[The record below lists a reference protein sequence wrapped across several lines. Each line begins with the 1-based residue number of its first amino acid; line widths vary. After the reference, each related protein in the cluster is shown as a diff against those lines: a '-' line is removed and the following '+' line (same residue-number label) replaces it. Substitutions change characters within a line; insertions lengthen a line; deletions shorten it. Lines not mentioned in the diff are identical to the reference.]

1 MSRDPDL
8 ALYRA
13 FVAVAEDGGM
23 TAAAVTLNLTQAA
36 ISQQIRRLEEALGCR
51 LFLREHRN
59 IRLTSAGETLLP
71 KAREILKLHDE
82 AWAMMTAPQVAGEIR
97 LGAPTDIVNRFLPG
111 ALRHFA
117 REFPQVDVTL
127 VCRTSP
133 RLIADWKSG
142 AIDVALFEEPIGHG
156 VRIARK
162 ECLMVDRLVWIGA
175 RHGDAVR
182 RTPLPVSLSNDTNV
196 LRPAMLNA
204 LRDSDVHYR
213 VVSEVG
219 TMETVSAT
227 VRTDLAITALLQST
241 VPEDVD
247 VLGAEGGLPDLP
259 HFEINM
265 LPSRKT
271 GDPVAEALC
280 REIRAVF

>member
-13 FVAVAEDGGM
+13 FVAVTEEGGM
-23 TAAAVTLNLTQAA
+23 TAAARTLNLTQAA

-59 IRLTSAGETLLP
+59 IRLTAAGETFFP
-71 KAREILKLHDE
+71 KARAILKLHDE
-82 AWAMMTAPQVAGEIR
+82 AWAMMSAPQVAGEIR
-97 LGAPTDIVNRFLPG
+97 LGAPTDIVNRFLPT

-142 AIDVALFEEPIGHG
+142 AIDVALFEEPVGG
-156 VRIARK
+156 GELIARK
-162 ECLMVDRLVWIGA
+162 ECLMVDRLVWVGA
-175 RHGDAVR
+175 RHGTAVSR
-182 RTPLPVSLSNDTNV
+182 KPLPVSLSNDTNV
-196 LRPAMLNA
+196 LRPAMLQA
-204 LRDSDVHYR
+204 LRDSGPGYR

-219 TMETVSAT
+219 TIETVSAT

-241 VPEDVD
+241 VPDDVD
-247 VLGAEGGLPDLP
+247 ILGSEAGLPELP

-265 LPSRKT
+265 LPSRKSS
-271 GDPVAEALC
+271 DPVAEALC
-280 REIRAVF
+280 REIRGVF